1 MYTDIYLENEWSNI
15 STDSKLMLLSINQKK
30 NDFLTEYKK
39 SSIFNY
45 SDNIFTEAIID
56 NGIASKNILSR
67 LIQWFKKIFKKIS
80 DGISNIF
87 KKLGNSG
94 KDNDDILVPKDTEK
108 NIKLIEKF
116 QQSIKGLITKIKQLD
131 WAGALKFIGQLAVP
145 VLKIAV
151 TVGALVVVKRVVV
164 NKWLKFLDDS
174 KNTLDNTVS
183 AVSNAKDA
191 VGNKIV
197 ECMTPIKDAATSIQT
212 VTVSLKDSVVDTA
225 KDIKQRG
232 ENVVDGYKDLALNV
246 VGENNPRLINGL
258 LKKSIGHKL
267 SNGGGYAFNKE
278 TNQFLFRKDKD
289 SYWQKVNPKTIISN
303 LNSENEIKNF
313 DKFVDKHIGSLSKS
327 WKTNNLLA
335 YAKKKFR

>member
-1 MYTDIYLENEWSNI
+1 MCTDIYLENEWSNI

-39 SSIFNY
+39 SSVFNY

-67 LIQWFKKIFKKIS
+67 LIQWFKKIFKKIG

-131 WAGALKFIGQLAVP
+131 WAGALKVIGQLAVP

-174 KNTLDNTVS
+174 KNTFDNTVS

-197 ECMTPIKDAATSIQT
+197 ECMEPIKNAATSIQN
-212 VTVSLKDSVVDTA
+212 VTVSLKDSVVDTS
-225 KDIKQRG
+225 KDIKRRG

-246 VGENNPRLINGL
+246 VGENNPRLINNL

-267 SNGGGYAFNKE
+267 SNGGAYAYNKD
-278 TNQFLFRKDKD
+278 TNQFLFKKDGD
-289 SYWQKVNPKTIISN
+289 SYWQKVNPTTIVSN
-303 LNSENEIKNF
+303 LNSKNEIKLF
-313 DKFVDKHIGSLSKS
+313 DKFINKQIGSEFKP
-327 WKTNNLLA
+327 WRTDNLLA

>member
-15 STDSKLMLLSINQKK
+15 STDSKLILLSINQKK

-39 SSIFNY
+39 SSVFNY

-67 LIQWFKKIFKKIS
+67 LIRWFKKIFKKIG

-87 KKLGNSG
+87 KKLGSSG

-131 WAGALKFIGQLAVP
+131 WTGALKFIGQLAVP

-151 TVGALVVVKRVVV
+151 TVGTLVVVKRVVV

-197 ECMTPIKDAATSIQT
+197 ECMTPIKDAATSMQN

-225 KDIKQRG
+225 KDIKHRG
-232 ENVVDGYKDLALNV
+232 ENVVDGYKDLAVNAI
-246 VGENNPRLINGL
+246 GENNPRLINGL
-258 LKKSIGHKL
+258 LKKSIGRKL

-303 LNSENEIKNF
+303 LNSENEIRIF
-313 DKFVDKHIGSLSKS
+313 DKFVDKHIGKLSKS

-335 YAKKKFR
+335 YAKKKFG